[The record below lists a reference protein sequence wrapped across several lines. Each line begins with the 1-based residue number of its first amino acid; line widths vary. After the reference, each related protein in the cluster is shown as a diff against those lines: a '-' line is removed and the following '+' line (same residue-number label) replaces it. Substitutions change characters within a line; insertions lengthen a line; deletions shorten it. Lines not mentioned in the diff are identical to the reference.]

1 MNKPLTLALTLT
13 ALATVPLVTVPLAQA
28 GAPMPPAA
36 TTPGT
41 AAPAP
46 VPAADPAQLWTQV
59 SLQAATY
66 VVLPPTLDG
75 NLGLLSPDQQKSV
88 LAAMGRDLQGAML
101 RKYPA
106 AHFVTDV
113 ATPGVIALH
122 PVLTVPGSFF
132 GSFQAKLELSRSGSS
147 AVVQSTFGVLEVY
160 AHQADAANYVFD
172 RLAVKLP

>member
-1 MNKPLTLALTLT
+1 MNKPLKLALTLT
-13 ALATVPLVTVPLAQA
+13 ALVAVPLVTMPLAQA

-41 AAPAP
+41 AAP
-46 VPAADPAQLWTQV
+46 VPAANPAQLWTQV

-106 AHFVTDV
+106 ARFVTDA

-132 GSFQAKLELSRSGSS
+132 GSFQAKLELSQSGSN

>member
-28 GAPMPPAA
+28 GAPLPPTA
-36 TTPGT
+36 TTPGM
-41 AAPAP
+41 AAP
-46 VPAADPAQLWTQV
+46 VPAADPAQLWTHT

-66 VVLPPTLDG
+66 VVLPPTLNG

-132 GSFQAKLELSRSGSS
+132 GSFQAKLELSRSGSN

>member
-13 ALATVPLVTVPLAQA
+13 ALGLAPLALA
-28 GAPMPPAA
+28 GAPMAQTAPAPAA
-36 TTPGT
+36 PAA

-46 VPAADPAQLWTQV
+46 ANPAQLWTQA

-75 NLGLLSPDQQKSV
+75 NLGLLSPDQQASV
-88 LAAMGRDLQGAML
+88 LAAMGRDLQGAMM

-106 AHFVTDV
+106 AHFVTDA

-132 GSFQAKLELSRSGSS
+132 GSFQAKLELSQKGSN

>member
-13 ALATVPLVTVPLAQA
+13 ALGLAPLASA
-28 GAPMPPAA
+28 GAPMAQTVPA
-36 TTPGT
+36 P

-46 VPAADPAQLWTQV
+46 ANPAQLWSQA

-66 VVLPPTLDG
+66 VVLSPTLDG
-75 NLGLLSPDQQKSV
+75 NLGLLSPDQQQSV
-88 LAAMGRDLQGAML
+88 LAAMGRDLQGAMM

-106 AHFVTDV
+106 AHFVTDA

-132 GSFQAKLELSRSGSS
+132 GSFQAKLELSQKGSN

>member
-13 ALATVPLVTVPLAQA
+13 ALGLAPLTLAGVPLA
-28 GAPMPPAA
+28 PAA
-36 TTPGT
+36 PSP
-41 AAPAP
+41 APVAPAP
-46 VPAADPAQLWTQV
+46 VAPAPTNPAQLWTQA
-59 SLQAATY
+59 SLKAATY

-75 NLGLLSPDQQKSV
+75 NLGLLSPDQQTSV

-106 AHFVTDV
+106 ARFVTDA

-132 GSFQAKLELSRSGSS
+132 GSFQAKLELSQKGSN